1 MGNNK
6 KGGHIRIGYVII
18 SVFVAVTLWLYVTRD
33 LNPTQDWTI
42 TRVPVVFNGEDFLED
57 SNLIV
62 SAREVTEITVTFNGR
77 YQDVSKL
84 NNTNVRAVV
93 DLTDVLTQY
102 TAPTGTHAL
111 EYELEFD
118 TPNSNVTMVSAS
130 KHAIEVTVE
139 RLVTESI
146 PLQAVFDG
154 GIAENYIAGELT
166 LSRTSVDV
174 SGTEAAIALID
185 KATVTLNRQGQ
196 DISKTTQ
203 DEAPIKLIG
212 ADGAELDMEAE
223 GLRFVNAST
232 AIITQS
238 VQMVKEVTLKIDII
252 ERATA
257 TDANV
262 SINIQPLTIKLA
274 GDPEVLETVNEI
286 NLGTVDLL
294 NVILSYENTYQIRIP
309 NGTTNLS
316 GFTSA
321 TVDIDVLNVET
332 RRISATNISYRNL
345 AENLTVDEIITQSL
359 DIVLRGRELSLDQV
373 TSESIRIV
381 ADLTEVTGPGT
392 FPVTAKVYVD
402 GFRDVEAVG
411 EYQVNVR
418 VS

>member
-1 MGNNK
+1 MENNK
-6 KGGHIRIGYVII
+6 KSGGIKVGYFII
-18 SVFVAVTLWLYVTRD
+18 SVFVSVSLWLYVTRD
-33 LNPTQDWTI
+33 LNPTRDWTV
-42 TRVPVVFNGEDFLED
+42 TRVPVVFSGEDFLEE

-62 SAREVTEITVTFNGR
+62 TAREVTEISVTFNGR
-77 YQDVSKL
+77 YKDVSKL
-84 NNTNVRAVV
+84 TNTNVRAVV

-118 TPNSNVTMVSAS
+118 SPNSNITQVSAS

-139 RLVTESI
+139 RLVTETI
-146 PLQAVFDG
+146 PIQPVFEG

-166 LSRTSVDV
+166 LSRSSVDV

-185 KATVTLNRQGQ
+185 RATVTLNNLP
-196 DISKTTQ
+196 DLSKTTS
-203 DEAPIKLIG
+203 DERPIKLLG
-212 ADGAELDMEAE
+212 EDGAELDMDAM
-223 GLRFVNAST
+223 GLKFVNASS

-238 VQMVKEVTLKIDII
+238 VQLVKNVALKIDLI

-262 SINIQPLTIKLA
+262 SINIEPRSVKLA
-274 GDPEVLETVNEI
+274 GDPEVLESVNEI

-309 NGTTNLS
+309 NDTTNLS
-316 GFTSA
+316 GVTNA
-321 TVDIDVLNVET
+321 TVTIDVLNVET
-332 RRISATNISYRNL
+332 RRISAANISYRNL
-345 AENLTVDEIITQSL
+345 ADNLTVEEIITQSL
-359 DIVLRGRELSLDQV
+359 DIVLRGQELSLDQV
-373 TSESIRIV
+373 TAESIRIV
-381 ADLTEVTGPGT
+381 ADLTEVSGPGT
-392 FPVTAKVYVD
+392 FPVPAKVYVD

-411 EYQVNVR
+411 QYTVNVR